1 MKVSKALLGAI
12 LMGITVQAVSSCDK
26 KQNDKMKPGL
36 QQPASDQPQSGPVPG
51 PDDCCPAC
59 GMG

>member
-1 MKVSKALLGAI
+1 MKISQALLGAI

-26 KQNDKMKPGL
+26 KQHNNIKPEV
-36 QQPASDQPQSGPVPG
+36 QQPVADPAHAD
-51 PDDCCPAC
+51 PDPNQDPCPAC

>member
-1 MKVSKALLGAI
+1 MKISQALLGAI

-26 KQNDKMKPGL
+26 KQQNNIKPEV
-36 QQPASDQPQSGPVPG
+36 QQPVTDASHPEPNPNQDP
-51 PDDCCPAC
+51 CPAC